1 MTDLMT
7 WIDTHRMELLEM
19 AAAAWVLASIYVR
32 LTPGKAD
39 DEALSRFRTE
49 VLERLSFLQ
58 PRDGVGTFSLPILS
72 KARREAKLLESRR

>member
-58 PRDGVGTFSLPILS
+58 PRDGVGVFSLPIIS
-72 KARREAKLLESRR
+72 KARREAKLLENRR

>member
-1 MTDLMT
+1 MTDMMT

-58 PRDGVGTFSLPILS
+58 PRDGVGVFSLPTQ
-72 KARREAKLLESRR
+72 KAKRPESRR

>member
-39 DEALSRFRTE
+39 DEALSRLRAA
-49 VLERLSFLQ
+49 LERASFLQ
-58 PRDGVGTFSLPILS
+58 PRDGKGILSLPGAP
-72 KARREAKLLESRR
+72 ARREAKLLESRR

>member
-39 DEALSRFRTE
+39 DEALRKAVTDAGYE
-49 VLERLSFLQ
+49 VV
-58 PRDGVGTFSLPILS
+58 DI
-72 KARREAKLLESRR
+72 K

>member
-58 PRDGVGTFSLPILS
+58 PRDGKGVLSLPGAP
-72 KARREAKLLESRR
+72 ARREAKMLENRR

>member
-32 LTPGKAD
+32 LTPGKED
-39 DEALSRFRTE
+39 DEALSRFRVE

-58 PRDGVGTFSLPILS
+58 PRDGVGVLSLPG
-72 KARREAKLLESRR
+72 ARAKRGES